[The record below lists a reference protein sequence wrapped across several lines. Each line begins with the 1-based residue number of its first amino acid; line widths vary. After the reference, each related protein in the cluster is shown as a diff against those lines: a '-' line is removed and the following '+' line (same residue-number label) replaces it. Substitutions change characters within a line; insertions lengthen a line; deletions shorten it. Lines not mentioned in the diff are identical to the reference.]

1 MLWVNK
7 RKLPIFALIVFA
19 LILSSS
25 LVSIVYSSQ
34 LQMEP
39 GQVLHYKYA
48 RMSAS
53 DQSQQRGDVSYQIL
67 TFNQETLS
75 FQINAETLFNYTIS
89 YENDFPVFI
98 DRLEA
103 LVYLP
108 SESLSQSVQGN
119 LDWVDHVETRA
130 QQNVANKTSE
140 ILHYTVEAGTFQCV
154 NVTLS
159 LAGPWDSGNLTLL
172 YDVNSGILVYEHWIP
187 EYGDVIV
194 QYLASAEHVQAP
206 LQETLVT
213 VLSLIL
219 ASVAL
224 ATPVALAVHQTRKSL
239 RSRRNPSPE
248 AQANSVVRSGFS
260 KKAFII
266 AVMGASLNLA
276 SVLLPWSQ
284 TRNSPT
290 YLPLSL
296 PPLLTP
302 SAWVLPSNL
311 TFTLISI
318 ATYAAAIVSWL
329 AIALHLYKAR
339 KLTPQIAAL
348 ASSVVAFAS
357 VAFFVLSGWMYS
369 WGLWVAIAGS
379 ALTLVSLA
387 AAKVHFTIKMEPEE
401 PEEKTGKSEGD
412 KS

>member
-1 MLWVNK
+1 MLLVNK
-7 RKLPIFALIVFA
+7 RKLPIFALIAFV

-25 LVSIVYSSQ
+25 FVGIAHSSQ
-34 LQMEP
+34 LQLEQ
-39 GQVLHYKYA
+39 GQVLQYKYA
-48 RMSAS
+48 RMSTS
-53 DQSQQRGDVSYQIL
+53 DQSQQTGNALYQIL
-67 TFNQETLS
+67 SFDKKTLS
-75 FQINAETLFNYTIS
+75 FQINATALFNYTIS
-89 YENDFPVFI
+89 YQNGFPVYI

-103 LVYLP
+103 LVYMP
-108 SESLSQSVQGN
+108 PESISQSVQGN
-119 LDWVDHVETRA
+119 LDWVDHVETSA

-172 YDVNSGILVYEHWIP
+172 YDVNSGILVYAQWIP

-194 QYLASAEHVQAP
+194 QYLASTEHVQAP

-219 ASVAL
+219 SSVAL
-224 ATPVALAVHQTRKSL
+224 ATPVALAVHQTRKGL

-248 AQANSVVRSGFS
+248 AQANSVVRSGFP

-296 PPLLTP
+296 PPLLIQ
-302 SAWVLPSNL
+302 SAWMLPSNF

-369 WGLWVAIAGS
+369 WGLWVAVAG
-379 ALTLVSLA
+379 ATLTLVGLA
-387 AAKVHFTIKMEPEE
+387 AANVHVTIEMEPEE
-401 PEEKTGKSEGD
+401 PEEKTGESEGD
-412 KS
+412 EP